1 MKKCLWVIAGLMLFA
16 VAVEAD
22 CGSCDA
28 AKPSACEAK
37 MDKQAACAVKA
48 ECKAEAPVC
57 DVKGTCKAEAAKE
70 KASGKM
76 KAANEKAACKMEGAE
91 NKAACEMKNAQD
103 KAAGKMKAAKPC
115 GSNCK
120 KPCCAAK
127 EVEDNA
133 SEKAQKQRKKWW
145 KFGFGK

>member
-76 KAANEKAACKMEGAE
+76 KAA
-91 NKAACEMKNAQD
+91 
-103 KAAGKMKAAKPC
+103 KPC
-115 GSNCK
+115 GPNCK